1 MTTGIYRLEFKSGK
15 VYYGQALDIETR
27 FADHLKSFKCGKASK
42 KLQEEY
48 DKYGEPVLDI
58 VIECHSAYLTYIENY
73 LIYYNYGE
81 NCLNTS
87 RPKVAPAAISEV
99 LLTRLIKASPS
110 TIADM
115 LERAENKLDDN
126 IINLNRTKMLLD
138 KALKD
143 RDQETLEADI
153 QGLVAKEREYWQ
165 LRLQDVIKEYE
176 KPIKFIDRLKILWT
190 GKLKNRY

>member
-1 MTTGIYRLEFKSGK
+1 MTTGIYRLVFKSGK
-15 VYYGQALDIETR
+15 VYYGQALDIEVR

-48 DKYGEPVLDI
+48 DKYGEPVLDR

-99 LLTRLIKASPS
+99 LLTRLIKHSPS
-110 TIADM
+110 AIADS
-115 LERAENKLDDN
+115 LENAESKLDN
-126 IINLNRTKMLLD
+126 TITALNRTKMLLD

-165 LRLQDVIKEYE
+165 LRIQDVIKEYE
-176 KPIKFIDRLKILWT
+176 KPINFIDRLSILWT